1 MKSKQPEMS
10 NLYFI
15 LIIIIT
21 SSSLSWVGL
30 KKSQME
36 FLKSDLFET
45 EEKSR
50 GKIRRVS
57 SCRLK
62 FTKNCFLAER
72 FSEKCFTFDEVC
84 LEEDQ

>member
-1 MKSKQPEMS
+1 
-10 NLYFI
+10 
-15 LIIIIT
+15 
-21 SSSLSWVGL
+21 
-30 KKSQME
+30 ME

-62 FTKNCFLAER
+62 FTKNCFLVER
-72 FSEKCFTFDEVC
+72 FSEKCFTFDEVY
-84 LEEDQ
+84 LEGSVNGCFFLMGKTEQ

>member
-1 MKSKQPEMS
+1 
-10 NLYFI
+10 
-15 LIIIIT
+15 
-21 SSSLSWVGL
+21 
-30 KKSQME
+30 ME

-62 FTKNCFLAER
+62 FTKNCFLVER
-72 FSEKCFTFDEVC
+72 FSEKCFTFDEVY